1 MCSHLCIHAST
12 PAMCSKRLFEQQCSC
27 FLYYLPYHPC
37 LHDECARALLF
48 DPINCV
54 SSGFRSITGATAAFA
69 LHFFFLLF
77 QPTLNALECA
87 LLPCFTTLCLIRH
100 LMCLFLLLWL
110 ALPCFYYIHL
120 GILLLKQGFLTF
132 WYNGCPNMI
141 ILKKNK
147 GSSVWSIIKTK
158 TNLYG

>member
-1 MCSHLCIHAST
+1 MQSSVYTCKHTSHVQQKAIWTAMLLFPVLFTISSMSTWRMCESFALWSHKLCFIGVSFNYR
-12 PAMCSKRLFEQQCSC
+12 CNSC
-27 FLYYLPYHPC
+27 FC
-37 LHDECARALLF
+37 
-48 DPINCV
+48 
-54 SSGFRSITGATAAFA
+54 FA
-69 LHFFFLLF
+69 FFFLLF

-87 LLPCFTTLCLIRH
+87 LLPCFTTLCFIRH
-100 LMCLFLLLWL
+100 LMCLFLLLSL